1 MPKNTFYNLPDE
13 KKSRVVGVL
22 KETFSAKS
30 IYQANVKEIVEK
42 LDIAR
47 GSFYKYFEDIED
59 AYFTILDMETADIH
73 KVFLDLF
80 KENDH
85 DIHKALE
92 AYGNAL
98 AEILFEPDT
107 YGLYKNRYL
116 NWTPDLEGKW
126 RKYLQEFRPGEDDF
140 SASDFDRDRLEF
152 MKAAVHNLIQRT
164 YLEAWDREEFLN
176 HYNKYI
182 AWLKG
187 GI

>member
-22 KETFSAKS
+22 KETFSDKS

-73 KVFLDLF
+73 KLFLSLLE
-80 KENDH
+80 ENNF
-85 DIHKALE
+85 DIHATLE

-98 AEILFEPDT
+98 AEILFEPDN

-116 NWTPDLEGKW
+116 NWTPELEGKW
-126 RKYLQEFRPGEDDF
+126 RIYLKEFRPGEDDF
-140 SASDFDRDRLEF
+140 SASDFDKDRLEF
-152 MKAAVHNLIQRT
+152 IKAAVHNLIQRT
-164 YLEAWDREEFLN
+164 SLEAWDRDDFLN

-182 AWLKG
+182 GWLKG

>member
-22 KETFSAKS
+22 KETFSMKS
-30 IYQANVKEIVEK
+30 IYEANVKEIVEK

-47 GSFYKYFEDIED
+47 GSFYKYFADIED
-59 AYFTILDMETADIH
+59 SYFTILDMETADIH
-73 KVFLDLF
+73 KLFLSLLE
-80 KENDH
+80 ENNF
-85 DIHKALE
+85 DIHAALD
-92 AYGNAL
+92 AYGYEMG
-98 AEILFEPDT
+98 EILFEPDN
-107 YGLYKNRYL
+107 YGLYNNRYL

-126 RKYLQEFRPGEDDF
+126 RKYLTEFRPGEDDF
-140 SASDFDRDRLEF
+140 STSDFDKDRLEF

-164 YLEAWDREEFLN
+164 YLEAWDREEFLE

-182 AWLKG
+182 DWLKG

>member
-22 KETFSAKS
+22 KETFSDKS

-73 KVFLDLF
+73 KLFLSLLE
-80 KENDH
+80 ENNF
-85 DIHKALE
+85 DIHAALE

-98 AEILFEPDT
+98 AEILFEPDN

-116 NWTPDLEGKW
+116 NWTPELEGKW
-126 RKYLQEFRPGEDDF
+126 RIYLKEFRPGEDDF
-140 SASDFDRDRLEF
+140 SASDFDKDRLEF
-152 MKAAVHNLIQRT
+152 IKAAVHNLIQRT
-164 YLEAWDREEFLN
+164 YLEAWDREDFLN

-182 AWLKG
+182 GWLKG

>member
-1 MPKNTFYNLPDE
+1 M
-13 KKSRVVGVL
+13 VGVL

-73 KVFLDLF
+73 KLFLSLLE
-80 KENDH
+80 ENNFE
-85 DIHKALE
+85 IHAALE
-92 AYGNAL
+92 AYGYKL
-98 AEILFEPDT
+98 AEILFEPDN

-126 RKYLQEFRPGEDDF
+126 RIYLKEFRPGEDDF
-140 SASDFDRDRLEF
+140 SASDFDKDQLEF

-164 YLEAWDREEFLN
+164 YLEAWDREDFLL
-176 HYNKYI
+176 HYKKYMK
-182 AWLKG
+182 WLKG

>member
-1 MPKNTFYNLPDE
+1 MPKNTFYNLPDK

-22 KETFSAKS
+22 KETFSDKS

-47 GSFYKYFEDIED
+47 GSFYKYFENIED

-73 KVFLDLF
+73 KLFLSLLE
-80 KENDH
+80 ENNF
-85 DIHKALE
+85 DIHTALE

-126 RKYLQEFRPGEDDF
+126 RKYLKEFRPAEDDF

-182 AWLKG
+182 GWLKG

>member
-1 MPKNTFYNLPDE
+1 MPKNTFYNLPEE

-22 KETFSAKS
+22 KETFSDKS

-73 KVFLDLF
+73 KLFLSLLE
-80 KENDH
+80 ENNF
-85 DIHKALE
+85 DIHAALE
-92 AYGNAL
+92 VYGYKL
-98 AEILFEPDT
+98 AEILFEPDN

-126 RKYLQEFRPGEDDF
+126 RIYLKEFRPDEDDF
-140 SASDFDRDRLEF
+140 STSDFDKDQLEF
-152 MKAAVHNLIQRT
+152 IKAAVHNLIQRT
-164 YLEAWDREEFLN
+164 YLEAWAREDFLL
-176 HYNKYI
+176 HYKKYMK
-182 AWLKG
+182 WLKG